1 MSLVNKKWGDCHK
14 TWNREKLTFKQ
25 GSQFESGKRLKKKKR
40 SVGLNDKVT
49 ARKQVMEELMM
60 AEDF

>member
-1 MSLVNKKWGDCHK
+1 ME
-14 TWNREKLTFKQ
+14 REKLTFKQ

>member
-1 MSLVNKKWGDCHK
+1 MRHGTERNLLS
-14 TWNREKLTFKQ
+14 NREVSLNL
-25 GSQFESGKRLKKKKR
+25 GKDLKKR